1 MQDDPSQARH
11 AKKKKDQATLSRK
24 WQSHWVRINRELV
37 DLSPQPTNM
46 EKKSASE
53 ASSTQKKLASTRK
66 LLIKNSKSTQKV
78 HERSKQFLKIILKN
92 GINAALRATQPSIAR
107 VCEREF
113 KAAPRG
119 TQESMTGIHWVFVE
133 GGKWQACSRVCLL
146 LSGVGF
152 SVLCTEVGN
161 AGLCRRCRSY

>member
-1 MQDDPSQARH
+1 MQRKRRTKQLCLGNSKAIELGLIGNWLTYPPSP
-11 AKKKKDQATLSRK
+11 LNCSI
-24 WQSHWVRINRELV
+24 W
-37 DLSPQPTNM
+37 
-46 EKKSASE
+46 KKSLRAKR
-53 ASSTQKKLASTRK
+53 AVLKKKLASTRK

-78 HERSKQFLKIILKN
+78 HERSEQYLKIILKN
-92 GINAALRATQPSIAR
+92 EFNAALRATQPSIAR
-107 VCEREF
+107 DCEREC